1 MYIHFHLEGVKAFSK
16 GPFRQVKRISAKI
29 VEAETSHVPFVT
41 KPKEVAVVIKKAAP
55 HLQAVK

>member
-1 MYIHFHLEGVKAFSK
+1 M
-16 GPFRQVKRISAKI
+16 SAKI
-29 VEAETSHVPFVT
+29 MEAETSHVPFVT